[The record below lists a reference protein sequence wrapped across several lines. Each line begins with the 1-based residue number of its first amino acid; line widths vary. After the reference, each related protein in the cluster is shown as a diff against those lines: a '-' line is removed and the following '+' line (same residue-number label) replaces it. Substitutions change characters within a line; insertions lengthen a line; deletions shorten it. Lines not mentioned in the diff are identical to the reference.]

1 MKRVKKLFA
10 VTIAFVLLLST
21 VIPAFAFDSSVRESV
36 AIVQVWYQQKD
47 ARGEKKL
54 NEGEA
59 MIGWGSCFF
68 VGDNA
73 KEAQYLVT
81 NYHVVQYYYLTGAG
95 EIGDHPVPLATDENG
110 NPIYYSIYG
119 RTKIRVYYNSKDYDE
134 AYPVDANENNDVAI
148 FRLDKPTTQRKP
160 ITIQSPTETMVGSE
174 VYAIGYPGLSDNN
187 LADSTSSW
195 DVTDSTVTKGTIS
208 RLLTTEGTGTRLVQ
222 TDCSINSGNSGGPLV
237 NSNNNVIGI
246 NSMTVYDGLKSSSN
260 ISYAVNID
268 NVISLLKK
276 NNIEYK
282 DAAAP
287 APTTSPDPDNNN
299 DKKPVPDNKLSTG
312 AIIGIAAGVVV
323 AIGAAVA
330 IILVVTKKNKGGSA
344 PAPAPA
350 YNNVP
355 AAGRPGSEGTTILGS
370 NANTTPSGGAYLINL
385 NTNER
390 VAINKPY
397 FKIGKDPARVDYCV
411 KNPAVS
417 RFHASIV
424 TKGGQYFIIDNAT
437 TNFTYIN
444 GSKIPANREMRIFN
458 GAKITFADEKFEFR
472 I

>member
-1 MKRVKKLFA
+1 MKRVKKLLVALLACAMLFSCVVPA
-10 VTIAFVLLLST
+10 MAADTI
-21 VIPAFAFDSSVRESV
+21 SSKRESV
-36 AIVQVWYQQKD
+36 AIIQLWFHQKFED
-47 ARGEKKL
+47 NVKRPFE
-54 NEGEA
+54 EA
-59 MIGWGSCFF
+59 EIFQEDWGSCFF
-68 VGDNA
+68 VGEEGEDP
-73 KEAQYLVT
+73 QYLIT
-81 NYHVVQYYYLTGAG
+81 NYHVVSNYYETGAG
-95 EIGDHPVPLATDENG
+95 KLG
-110 NPIYYSIYG
+110 YYSGIRYKGNSYTAYG
-119 RTKIRVYYNSKDYDE
+119 RVKMRVYFNSKDFVE
-134 AYPVDANENNDVAI
+134 AYPVDVNKTDDVAI
-148 FRLDKPTTQRKP
+148 FRLDKPTSQRKP
-160 ITIQSPTETMVGSE
+160 IALLTPDESLVGSE
-174 VYAIGYPGLSDNN
+174 AYAIGYPGLSENTF
-187 LADSTSSW
+187 ADSTSSW

-208 RLLTTEGTGTRLVQ
+208 RFLTTEGTGTRNIQ
-222 TDCSINSGNSGGPLV
+222 IDCEIKSGNSGGPLV
-237 NSNNNVIGI
+237 TTAGDAIGI
-246 NSMTVYDGLKSSSN
+246 TSFDVSGASGKTNYAIN
-260 ISYAVNID
+260 IASAKA
-268 NVISLLKK
+268 LLDR
-276 NNIEYK
+276 NNIKYT
-282 DAAAP
+282 DASKP
-287 APTTSPDPDNNN
+287 APVTTTSADNNN